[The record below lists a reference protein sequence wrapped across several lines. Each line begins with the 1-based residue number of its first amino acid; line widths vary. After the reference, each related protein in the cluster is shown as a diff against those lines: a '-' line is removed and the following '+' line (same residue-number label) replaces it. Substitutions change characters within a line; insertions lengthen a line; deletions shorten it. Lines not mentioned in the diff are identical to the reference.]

1 MSDRRVVAR
10 PPVIHAPEAPRAP
23 EDAAP
28 LAAAAK
34 GRRRLVL
41 VAIVA
46 VLALG
51 AAAFVFLKPAP
62 DAAEA
67 GPEGPVPGA
76 VVAVDPVSV
85 NLADGHYLRLGFS
98 MQLTE
103 SAHEEI
109 QQAQAL
115 DIAIALFTGR
125 RMAEVNDAARR
136 EELKVELAHQLAE
149 AYEGEV
155 MDVYLTDFVTQ

>member
-10 PPVIHAPEAPRAP
+10 PPEIHGANAPGSHDEVAAPAAPR
-23 EDAAP
+23 
-28 LAAAAK
+28 
-34 GRRRLVL
+34 GRRRLVV
-41 VAIVA
+41 VAIVL
-46 VLALG
+46 VLGLG
-51 AAAFVFLKPAP
+51 AAAFVVLRPAP
-62 DAAEA
+62 DPAASEPEA
-67 GPEGPVPGA
+67 PVPGA
-76 VVAVDPVSV
+76 IAPVDPVSI

-103 SAHEEI
+103 AAHEEI
-109 QQAQAL
+109 EQAKAL
-115 DIAIALFTGR
+115 DIAIALFSGR
-125 RMAEVNDAARR
+125 EMAEVNDAARR